1 VGAAMHLL
9 VQASHFVVTFLQ
21 TRKCVRSWASPRS
34 WGTWT
39 GMVLRCSSPMLPGV
53 LFLLFASESSNDVLL
68 LLEPGPLTVEPGP
81 RLQAHEYGHQTAPS
95 QPTLH
100 EGQRYCSKIAFQSPQ
115 DSMLNLS
122 HLWYLMQW
130 SNLALLLF
138 SGASWIGKLLRDEE
152 TYQLEDSAM
161 VPYYL
166 ESATSSSVTE
176 ETTVLAPACQHCC
189 H

>member
-1 VGAAMHLL
+1 
-9 VQASHFVVTFLQ
+9 
-21 TRKCVRSWASPRS
+21 
-34 WGTWT
+34 
-39 GMVLRCSSPMLPGV
+39 MLPGV

-122 HLWYLMQW
+122 HLWYL
-130 SNLALLLF
+130 AKVHP
-138 SGASWIGKLLRDEE
+138 SGNSGNVHYA
-152 TYQLEDSAM
+152 DSM
-161 VPYYL
+161 VDSMLDSMVNSP
-166 ESATSSSVTE
+166 
-176 ETTVLAPACQHCC
+176 
-189 H
+189 